1 MIIALILFLAAF
13 LPGIWII
20 YKKRPV
26 WFNMKYLLVFAGAY
40 IFSIT
45 IVHILPEV
53 FEGSNQPRTAALFVL
68 LGFFMQ
74 IFLDY
79 LTSGVEHGHEHLH
92 HHSHGFSSPLLLMIG
107 LCLHALMDGAILV
120 HPVDNIHGSVLSHT
134 YGLLLGIVLHK
145 IPAAL
150 ALMAVLMTVYRD
162 RRALLAMLLIFSL
175 ASPVGYVF
183 SEYLNQ
189 SNLMGHQGFLLVFAL
204 VSGNF
209 LHISTTIFFE
219 SSPDHSFHRK
229 KIFISLLGAALAV
242 LMEFSHH

>member
-1 MIIALILFLAAF
+1 MIIALILFFAAF
-13 LPGIWII
+13 LPGIWVI
-20 YKKRPV
+20 YRARPV

-53 FEGSNQPRTAALFVL
+53 FEGSEQPRMAALFVL
-68 LGFFMQ
+68 AGFFMQ

-92 HHSHGFSSPLLLMIG
+92 HHGHSGASPLLLMIG

-120 HPVDNIHGSVLSHT
+120 HPVEGHPVHDLSHT

-162 RRALLAMLLIFSL
+162 RRALMAMLLLFSIS
-175 ASPVGYVF
+175 SPVGYVF

-189 SNLMGHQGFLLVFAL
+189 SSLLGRQGFLLVFAL

-219 SSPDHSFHRK
+219 SSPEHSFHRK
-229 KIFISLLGAALAV
+229 KILISLLGALLAV
-242 LMEFSHH
+242 LTELGHH